1 MLRRFLNWFF
11 EDRQTGKITI
21 AQMPNLALWIAIG
34 AGTLLLVWPPPG
46 HPGVALEVLYKG
58 AFLFWAVDEIF
69 RGVNPWRRCLG
80 AAVFSY
86 VLATI
91 L

>member
-1 MLRRFLNWFF
+1 MRRFLRWFF
-11 EDRQTGKITI
+11 ENRQTGEITI

-34 AGTLLLVWPPPG
+34 AGTLLLVSPPPG
-46 HPGVALEVLYKG
+46 NPGVALEVLYKG
-58 AFLFWAVDEIF
+58 ALLFWAVDEIF

-86 VLATI
+86 VLTTI

>member
-1 MLRRFLNWFF
+1 MLRRFFNWFF

-21 AQMPNLALWIAIG
+21 AQMPNPALWIAIG

-86 VLATI
+86 VLTTI